1 MGLSMRKR
9 KKYNLSKELTPL
21 PRTTRLPFPE
31 DKIKKLY
38 KVYKDG
44 NHFVGT
50 YVMHNNNRKTSNRET
65 ISEEQRFFDEQY
77 IIALQSGVKPQ
88 MMFLTMRTAMLE
100 QYPNL
105 KDADDF
111 VKENIKRKRHNL
123 FVRLKRFKRKANL
136 NLWNKFVTI
145 TYDDKKMDADT
156 FRRKLRKCLSNLHS
170 RRNWRYM
177 GVFELGEDNK
187 RLHFHAL
194 MYIPE
199 DKMIGEIVEQK
210 DYSTKQHTMQITH
223 SNTFF
228 AETFG
233 RNDFEDLSQNE
244 IRYGNTL
251 EYLTKYLHKTSEK
264 IVYSRGIPT
273 EIYKE
278 IDDKDIAVETLDF
291 GLKFVFFDDVI
302 DVEKD
307 IMHFTYQQGNLFDN
321 YYSSK
326 YLTG

>member
-1 MGLSMRKR
+1 MKKKHKKR
-9 KKYNLSKELTPL
+9 LLDYELTPL
-21 PRTTRLPFPE
+21 PRNTKLPFPE
-31 DKIKKLY
+31 RRKTKKWYKI
-38 KVYKDG
+38 YKDG

-50 YVMHNNNRKTSNRET
+50 YAINHTHKTFSREE
-65 ISEEQRFFDEQY
+65 ISEEQRYFDEQY
-77 IIALQSGVKPQ
+77 VFAIQQGTKRND
-88 MMFLTMRTAMLE
+88 MFLTLKTAMLE
-100 QYPNL
+100 KYPDL

-111 VKENIKRKRHNL
+111 ITENIKRKKHNL
-123 FVRLKRFKRKANL
+123 FARLKRFKRKANL

-177 GVFELGEDNK
+177 GVFELGEDNG

-199 DKMIGEIVEQK
+199 DNMIGEIVEQK

-251 EYLTKYLHKTSEK
+251 EYITKYIHKTNEK
-264 IVYSRGIPT
+264 IVYSRGIAS

-278 IDDKDIAVETLDF
+278 IDDCDIATEMLDF

-302 DVEKD
+302 DTEKD
-307 IMHFTYQQGNLFDN
+307 VMHFTYLKGNLFDT